1 MPMMLETGA
10 DGTAQFVTPTC
21 NRPVRLPFPG
31 PLAQDRRRGELEYG
45 AAPLITSRDHNE
57 RPSSCTCFDGLV
69 HKCDDTP
76 RTSAAHRAR
85 FPTRAES
92 EPRTLTVCCV
102 LSALPLE
109 TVSDAGPRH
118 RALSPPGDR

>member
-21 NRPVRLPFPG
+21 NRPVAFTFP
-31 PLAQDRRRGELEYG
+31 
-45 AAPLITSRDHNE
+45 
-57 RPSSCTCFDGLV
+57 RPSRSGPASADHLSRPQRTAKLVHMFLWSCP
-69 HKCDDTP
+69 HKCDETP
-76 RTSAAHRAR
+76 RCRAPHSAAHRARFHVLR

-102 LSALPLE
+102 LRALPLE
-109 TVSDAGPRH
+109 TVSDAGPRS
-118 RALSPPGDR
+118 RAQLAV